1 MSAVATPA
9 PSREAVTRHRPAG
22 TRTLL
27 REQSVVAAGQ
37 LAAGAGNLLF
47 ALLAARVLGTGAFA
61 ELAVFLALFLVVHV
75 PLSALS
81 AGSAVTPAFAAAH
94 RARVAGIGLAV
105 GVTLAALAL
114 PLGRVLDV
122 PATLL
127 LVLAAGIPSAGWL
140 ALERGRLIGEGRHG
154 RAVASLVAEPLL
166 RLGLGLPLAAATGA
180 VGGAAGVVAGGWLA
194 LLATGPGRPR
204 SAARDGSRGPRADA
218 RAGAAGI
225 ATLAFLL
232 LAILQ
237 NADVVLANALLADGA
252 AGRFAVLST
261 IGGIAAFATTTIPL
275 VLLPRVRESP
285 GALHAALV
293 TAALLGGGAVAAV
306 SLLPAGWVGAAFGSE
321 YERIT
326 PLIAPYVGGM
336 ALLGVG
342 RVVVAERVAAGH
354 GRPLVVGLGALAAL
368 QAAAVLLVARTPGEV
383 AVVTIVTMALLV
395 ALGGITLLLGGRPA
409 AARRARPSSAAVTQ
423 DPAPVLDPHPTRDTV
438 RDPDRVPFLDALP
451 APPPA
456 RESIPWMALAA
467 LTLGALLVRCA
478 ITRGIWLDE
487 AISVNQAQMS
497 WQGMLDALRANDVH
511 PPLHHAVL
519 WLLAHAFGTDEW
531 VMRAPSL
538 VAGALLAPAL
548 YALGHLLWDR
558 RAGLLAA
565 ALAMVAPFLVWYSQE
580 ARMYA
585 FFMLFAVLALLGQAW
600 ALRGGGLRAWA
611 LYVVATALLLWT
623 QYFAIAFVGVQQL
636 AFAAVAIRR
645 IRDDRRDGLW
655 FTGAW
660 MAASLVVLITLIP
673 LVPFAIDQFQA
684 NEASGRGFDQGP
696 SQAGDVANEEP
707 RPGIYVVLTNLAWA
721 VLGYHSN
728 EMLSRLTA
736 LWPLAML
743 GALLILGRRPSW
755 RAHLVIAC
763 ALAPAG
769 LLFVL
774 AMAKP
779 FLFEIRYFIA
789 SAPLLLLLLAR
800 GLTAWTRD
808 TRVVASVS
816 VVLVV
821 ALGVATADELA
832 NGANPRR
839 YDFRGALEQVED
851 RMRPGDVLVYEP
863 EYLRNVIS
871 YYQPGLRSAPL
882 DEGLPERRWARRVFL
897 FTSFLDRPQHRAA
910 TTRALKDL
918 RAERRGVERF
928 SRPQVQ
934 VTVFR

>member
-1 MSAVATPA
+1 MSAIATPGL
-9 PSREAVTRHRPAG
+9 SRTPTTSRCPAG
-22 TRTLL
+22 TRALV

-81 AGSAVTPAFAAAH
+81 AGSAVTSTFATTH
-94 RARVAGIGLAV
+94 RTRVIGIGL
-105 GVTLAALAL
+105 VTGLALAALAL

-127 LVLAAGIPSAGWL
+127 LVLAAGVPSAGWL
-140 ALERGRLIGEGRHG
+140 ALERGRLIGEGHHG
-154 RAVASLVAEPLL
+154 RAVSSLVAEPLL

-180 VGGAAGVVAGGWLA
+180 VGGAVGVVAGGWLA
-194 LLATGPGRPR
+194 LLATRPGLPRRDQASGASRSRP
-204 SAARDGSRGPRADA
+204 DA
-218 RAGAAGI
+218 TTGTAGV

-232 LAILQ
+232 LAIVQ

-285 GALHAALV
+285 GALPAALA
-293 TAALLGGGAVAAV
+293 TAALLGAGAVAVV
-306 SLLPAGWVGAAFGSE
+306 SLAPAAWVGAAFGSE
-321 YERIT
+321 YEEVT

-336 ALLGVG
+336 ALLGIG
-342 RVVVAERVAAGH
+342 RVVVAERVAAGR
-354 GRPLVVGLGALAAL
+354 GRPLVIGLGVLAVLHSAT
-368 QAAAVLLVARTPGEV
+368 VLLVARTPQTV
-383 AVVTIVTMALLV
+383 AAVTIATMALLV
-395 ALGGITLLLGGRPA
+395 ALGGVSLLVGARPVTERRRRRPERQDVLLEDAPVA
-409 AARRARPSSAAVTQ
+409 AAEDDA
-423 DPAPVLDPHPTRDTV
+423 APVGE
-438 RDPDRVPFLDALP
+438 RVP
-451 APPPA
+451 
-456 RESIPWMALAA
+456 WKALAA
-467 LTLGALLVRCA
+467 LTLLALLVRCA

-487 AISVNQAQMS
+487 AISVTQAQMP
-497 WQGMLDALRANDVH
+497 WQAMLDALRANDVH

-538 VAGALLAPAL
+538 LAGALLVPAI
-548 YALGHLLWDR
+548 YALGHVLWDR

-565 ALAMVAPFLVWYSQE
+565 ALVSVAPFLVWYSQE

-611 LYVVATALLLWT
+611 LYAVATALLLWT
-623 QYFAIAFVGVQQL
+623 QYFSIAFVGVQQL
-636 AFAAVAIRR
+636 AFLATAVRRVRVDRHAGLRFTAAW
-645 IRDDRRDGLW
+645 L
-655 FTGAW
+655 
-660 MAASLVVLITLIP
+660 AATLVVVAA
-673 LVPFAIDQFQA
+673 LVPLAPLAIDQFQA
-684 NEASGRGFDQGP
+684 NESSGRGFDQGP

-728 EMLSRLTA
+728 ETLSRLTA

-743 GALLILGRRPSW
+743 GALLILGRRPTW

-763 ALAPAG
+763 AIAPAA

-789 SAPLLLLLLAR
+789 SAPLLLLMLAR
-800 GLTAWTRD
+800 GITAWNRD
-808 TRVVASVS
+808 ARVLAPIS
-816 VVLVV
+816 VVLVA

-863 EYLRNVIS
+863 AYLRNVIT
-871 YYQPGLRSAPL
+871 YYQPRLRAAPL
-882 DEGLPERRWARRVFL
+882 SEGLPERRWARRVFL
-897 FTSFLDRPQHRAA
+897 LTSFLDRPLHRTA
-910 TTRALKDL
+910 TTRALKQL
-918 RAERRGVERF
+918 RGERRQVERF